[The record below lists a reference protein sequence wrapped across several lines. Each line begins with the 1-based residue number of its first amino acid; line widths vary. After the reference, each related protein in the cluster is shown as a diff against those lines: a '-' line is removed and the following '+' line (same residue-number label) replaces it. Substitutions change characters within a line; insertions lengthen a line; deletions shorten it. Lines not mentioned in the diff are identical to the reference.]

1 MNNHASGKRLSRF
14 EELERSVIR
23 DSQIFKA
30 HKKADDLAIQK
41 RIALQWDMTDE
52 RLPIIVYL
60 ADSLMDYLNWP
71 DDQWSQSPKGDL
83 EFFISAGVLRMK
95 LDLRL
100 AGIALVDS
108 SLGVAVASASGWNVY
123 LDQILVSRV
132 SPERP
137 ETLADFHQKAAKW
150 IKNEATKI
158 VLGQPR

>member
-1 MNNHASGKRLSRF
+1 MNNASGRQLSRF

-23 DSQIFKA
+23 ADQVSKA
-30 HKKADDLAIQK
+30 FKKAAALAT
-41 RIALQWDMTDE
+41 ASNFEPQWYTTDG
-52 RLPIIVYL
+52 RLPVIVNL

-95 LDLRL
+95 LDVKL

-108 SLGVAVASASGWNVY
+108 SLGVAAASASGWNVY
-123 LDQILVSRV
+123 LDQVLISLVS
-132 SPERP
+132 PGRP

-158 VLGQPR
+158 VRGQPR